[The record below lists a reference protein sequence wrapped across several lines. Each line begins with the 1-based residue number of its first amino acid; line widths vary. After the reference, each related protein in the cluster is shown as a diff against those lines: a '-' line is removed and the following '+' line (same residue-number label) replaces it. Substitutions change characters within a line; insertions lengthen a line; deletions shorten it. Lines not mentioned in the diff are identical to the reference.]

1 MATDKTVESEAIHVQ
16 FKRNLDHILIDAKE
30 VGPEL
35 TVGKTVLTF
44 RAKVPVKALARLIGT
59 EDRIGGMEAYIR
71 TSLTAGQDEKLDEIM
86 DNVDIDGL
94 AEIVNALGEA
104 YTSFPEPS

>member
-1 MATDKTVESEAIHVQ
+1 MATAKEAESSKIHEQ

-35 TVGKTVLTF
+35 TVGKVVLTF
-44 RAKVPVKALARLIGT
+44 RAKVPVKALARLISSD
-59 EDRIGGMEAYIR
+59 DRIGGMEEYIR
-71 TSLTAGQDEKLDEIM
+71 KSLLAGQDEKLDQIM
-86 DNVDIDGL
+86 DDIDIDGL

-104 YTSFPEPS
+104 YTSFPVPS